1 MASPLLAKR
10 ALHLFAAA
18 ARLVQRAFL
27 VWVIFSL
34 CFTNLAQA
42 AATGFTVLMMSRT
55 PSGGEANFQSDYSSV
70 AYGGNTMLDPF
81 PIMVFSTL
89 STDIVNVTGGPETKG
104 LIEGEGSP
112 LEQQYDVVAHIEDKD
127 EPQNSRTMLVSR
139 AHNDQGVDGESV
151 LAAIGAKE
159 DNLVVFQS
167 SSTNLRSQSDTNQK
181 TDIFM
186 VDLNNLEADAVL
198 ISANAG
204 GVQGGNSHSGNTLD
218 NGLTVKDNTQLTDWH
233 KPAAVYKALQDS
245 ELTTFVVFES
255 KATDLA
261 LTPTNGMKQI
271 FLRNVNDGETTLL
284 TKNQFGQEGNGDS
297 WQPSVSTVSLQEGCQ
312 VVFLSDA
319 TNLADVDGDGDIDTQ
334 DDTNG
339 VPDVFML
346 ERCSEYKI
354 TLISRQWN
362 CSSGTCSAGAPANGA
377 SSFPSFSQ
385 DGSYIVYQSSANNLI
400 PDMNTDGQLDD
411 QNGVSDIFLYDLTDN
426 VQRTHIVSVASDMPG
441 LLPGDPDIPGVQGN
455 LPSYT
460 PVVVYNGPGS
470 ARVVVFTSY
479 ATNLIDGDTNET
491 CQFSVEGHATTNC
504 PDVFVHDFIRKQTW
518 RVSLT
523 QDGQE
528 AQGNSGWPTLSGNGR
543 FVYFTSI
550 ARLLSEGEY
559 TGKRE
564 IFVRDQGNPPGNPN
578 IQPTS
583 YNFPDVNIADAG
595 AELPSRMFRIVA
607 LANIT
612 VNSIT
617 IQNTTDFIVTQDLC
631 TDGLGP
637 RLMIAGDECVF
648 QVTFSPH
655 EGGTFS
661 DYVLVDL
668 HDENIGMQDRV
679 IKLRVRGKG
688 FGKLFL
694 PLVGVGEL
702 TK

>member
-1 MASPLLAKR
+1 MATPLKR
-10 ALHLFAAA
+10 TCARRLFSSAAQ
-18 ARLVQRAFL
+18 LVQRGL
-27 VWVIFSL
+27 LIWVIFSL

-42 AATGFTVLMMSRT
+42 AGAGFTVVLMSRT

-89 STDIVNVTGGPETKG
+89 STDILNVSGGPETEG
-104 LIEGEGSP
+104 LIEGDGSQN
-112 LEQQYDVVAHIEDKD
+112 EQQYDVVAHIEDND
-127 EPQNSRTMLVSR
+127 EPENSRTLLVSR
-139 AHNDQGVDGESV
+139 AHSEQGSDGESV
-151 LAAIGAKE
+151 LAAIGAKD

-167 SSTNLRSQSDTNQK
+167 SASNLRSQSDTNQK

-186 VDLNNLEADAVL
+186 VDLNNLDADAVL

-204 GVQGGNSHSGNTLD
+204 GLQGGNNHSGNTMD
-218 NGLTVKDNTQLTDWH
+218 NGLTAEGGEQLTDWH

-245 ELTTFVVFES
+245 EMTTFVVFES
-255 KATDLA
+255 KATDLT
-261 LTPTNGMKQI
+261 LTPTNGKKQL

-284 TKNQFGQEGNGDS
+284 TRNQFGEEGNGDS
-297 WQPSVSTVSLQEGCQ
+297 WQPSVSTVLLKEGCQ
-312 VVFLSDA
+312 VVFVSDA
-319 TNLADVDGDGDIDTQ
+319 TNLADVDGDGDIDAA

-339 VPDVFML
+339 LPDVFML
-346 ERCSEYKI
+346 ERCTEYKI

-362 CSSGTCSAGAPANGA
+362 CSGGTCTPGVQANGA

-400 PDMNTDGQLDD
+400 PDMDGDGNLDD
-411 QNGVSDIFLYDLTDN
+411 QNNVTDIFLYDLTN
-426 VQRTHIVSVASDMPG
+426 NTQRTHIVSVASDMPG
-441 LLPGDPDIPGVQGN
+441 LLPGDPDIPGAQGD

-460 PVVVYNGPGS
+460 PVVVYNGGGS

-479 ATNLIDGDTNET
+479 ATNLIDGDTNDT
-491 CQFSVEGHATTNC
+491 CQLVIEGHATLNC

-550 ARLLSEGEY
+550 AQLLSEGEY
-559 TGKRE
+559 TGRRE

-583 YNFPDVNIADAG
+583 YTFPDVNVADVG
-595 AELPSRMFRIVA
+595 VEMPTRMFRIVA

-617 IQNTTDFIVTQDLC
+617 VQNTTDFSVTQDLC

-637 RLMIAGDECVF
+637 RLMVAGDECVF
-648 QVTFSPH
+648 QITFNPH
-655 EGGTFS
+655 QGGTFS
-661 DYVLVDL
+661 SFVLVDL

-679 IKLRVRGKG
+679 IKIRVKGKG

-694 PLVGVGEL
+694 PIAAGAGG
-702 TK
+702 